1 MTDPHAELSAF
12 LDGELAPARAREIEA
27 SIAADP
33 DLRATYEQLQ
43 AADQTLKAIA
53 ETAAFRPL
61 VRLTAQARP
70 AVRAWMA
77 LPFAVVLVAWT
88 VARLTPSLAA
98 ALVVNTAALFV
109 FLACLA
115 PLALRE
121 ARTGEPSID

>member
-12 LDGELAPARAREIEA
+12 LDGELDPARARQIET

-33 DLRATYEQLQ
+33 DLRVTYEQLQ
-43 AADQTLKAIA
+43 AADQMLKAIA
-53 ETAAFRPL
+53 EAAAFRPL
-61 VRLTAQARP
+61 VRLTAPARP

-77 LPFAVVLVAWT
+77 LPFAVVLAAWL

-98 ALVVNTAALFV
+98 ALVVNTAALLV
-109 FLACLA
+109 FLACLT

-121 ARTGEPSID
+121 ARIGEPSID